1 MGPNPIYSIFRI
13 ILGTSAFKDFADKI
27 YEYIMEIAAFMI
39 NLMLFVAGIS
49 EEALENL
56 LEKDMGL
63 DYIRHQEGKRNSQ
76 RL

>member
-1 MGPNPIYSIFRI
+1 
-13 ILGTSAFKDFADKI
+13 
-27 YEYIMEIAAFMI
+27 MI